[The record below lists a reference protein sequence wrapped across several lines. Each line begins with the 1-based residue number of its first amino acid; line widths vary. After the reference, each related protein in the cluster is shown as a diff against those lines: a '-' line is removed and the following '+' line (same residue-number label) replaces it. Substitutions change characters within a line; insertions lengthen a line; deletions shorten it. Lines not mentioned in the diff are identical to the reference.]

1 MDPASWKGGVE
12 EVLDMLQ
19 EEKLTW
25 ADRVRR
31 EGQLEG
37 QLEGNRQ
44 LLLRLAGRRFGTGP
58 VETLASLLE
67 TVAAPDLLE
76 EIGDWAFDCRTDE
89 ALLARLGQLRERV
102 ATGSGTFGPPCERSA
117 FPLDPL
123 VARTSSV

>member
-1 MDPASWKGGVE
+1 MEDALKSNNLE
-12 EVLDMLQ
+12 EVLDRLQ

-31 EGQLEG
+31 EG

-67 TVAAPDLLE
+67 TVAAPGLLE
-76 EIGDWAFDCRTDE
+76 GIGDWAFDCRTDE
-89 ALLARLGQLRERV
+89 ALLGRLGQLRERV
-102 ATGSGTFGPPCERSA
+102 ATGSGTFSPPCERSA

-123 VARTSSV
+123 AARTSSV

>member
-1 MDPASWKGGVE
+1 MRIPELGVEDALKSDNLE

-37 QLEGNRQ
+37 NRQ
-44 LLLRLAGRRFGTGP
+44 LLLRQARRRFGTGS

-67 TVAAPDLLE
+67 TVADRDRLQ
-76 EIGDWAFDCRTDE
+76 EIGDWVFDCRTDE
-89 ALLARLGQLRERV
+89 ALLARLGQ
-102 ATGSGTFGPPCERSA
+102 C
-117 FPLDPL
+117 
-123 VARTSSV
+123 